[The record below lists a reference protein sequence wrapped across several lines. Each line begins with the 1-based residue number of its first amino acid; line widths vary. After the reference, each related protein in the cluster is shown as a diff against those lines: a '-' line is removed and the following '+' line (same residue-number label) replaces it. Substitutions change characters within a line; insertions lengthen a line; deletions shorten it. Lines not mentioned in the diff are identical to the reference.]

1 MIPCGVATVLNEV
14 GAVPLPSKR
23 KVTHEMI
30 YTTLAFLG
38 PIGWPEILVLLIL
51 GLLIFGKRLPEVGK
65 SLGQGIVEFKK
76 GLSGVEDEI
85 EKASRQAGKSEKPSP
100 PPQLEE
106 DKTDEE
112 LRTSQTAEHSS
123 THGA

>member
-1 MIPCGVATVLNEV
+1 M
-14 GAVPLPSKR
+14 
-23 KVTHEMI
+23 
-30 YTTLAFLG
+30 
-38 PIGWPEILVLLIL
+38 IL

-76 GLSGVEDEI
+76 GLSGVENEI
-85 EKASRQAGKSEKPSP
+85 EKASREAGKGDEGTP

-106 DKTDEE
+106 DKTEE
-112 LRTSQTAEHSS
+112 EFQATRNAEHST